1 MPSEVTFSV
10 PLGAETVTF
19 TPAVVLPAE
28 TEIVFVLL
36 ISPAEADGESDEA
49 EGAGM
54 EELELDGLLTR
65 PRAPQPVTA
74 SNPTETKEPNSKR
87 TQLTS
92 GIGRCC

>member
-1 MPSEVTFSV
+1 V
-10 PLGAETVTF
+10 PLAAETVTLI
-19 TPAVVLPAE
+19 PAVLLPAE

-36 ISPAEADGESDEA
+36 SSPAEADGETDEA
-49 EGAGM
+49 AGAGT
-54 EELELDGLLTR
+54 EELELDGVLTR

-74 SNPTETKEPNSKR
+74 SNPRETKEPNSKR

>member
-1 MPSEVTFSV
+1 VPSEVAFSV
-10 PLGAETVTF
+10 LVAGETVTF

-49 EGAGM
+49 AGTGM
-54 EELELDGLLTR
+54 EELELDAEFTR

-74 SNPTETKEPNSKR
+74 SNPRETKEPNSKR

-92 GIGRCC
+92 RIGRCC